1 MLPKV
6 VAIDGPAGSGK
17 TVIGKRV
24 ADALGYLYLD
34 TGAFYRAL
42 TWLALT
48 SGIDPQDGPA
58 LARLAEG
65 AEIRIE
71 RPADDEEDRLYT
83 VLVNGQDV
91 TRELSKPTVA
101 QSVSIVAAHP
111 EVRAVLLPLQRNAAH
126 QGRVVMA
133 GRDIGTVVFPFAEL
147 KLYLKAPLPVRVA
160 RRIEQLEAMG
170 MKPDPALVAKEMAE
184 RDRLDQARATAP
196 LRPAPDAITVDTTT
210 LTIDE
215 EVALILDLITQRS
228 KRA

>member
-6 VAIDGPAGSGK
+6 IAIDGPAGSGK

-48 SGIDPQDGPA
+48 SGIDPQDGPS
-58 LARLAEG
+58 LARLATS

-71 RPADDEEDRLYT
+71 RPGEEEDWLYT

-91 TRELSKPTVA
+91 TRELSEPAVA
-101 QSVSIVAAHP
+101 QRVSIVAAHP
-111 EVRAVLLPLQRNAAH
+111 EVRAVLLPLQRQAAH

-170 MKPDPALVAKEMAE
+170 MKPDPALVAAEMAE

-196 LRPAPDAITVDTTT
+196 LKPAPDAMLVDTTS

-215 EVALILDLITQRS
+215 EVAMILDIITQRS

>member
-1 MLPKV
+1 MV
-6 VAIDGPAGSGK
+6 IAIDGPAGSGK

-48 SGIDPQDGPA
+48 SGVDPNDGPA
-58 LARLAEG
+58 LARLAETSDIQI
-65 AEIRIE
+65 A
-71 RPADDEEDRLYT
+71 RPAADDGRLYT
-83 VLVNGQDV
+83 VLVNGHDV
-91 TRELSKPTVA
+91 TRELSTPTVA
-101 QSVSIVAAHP
+101 QNVSIVAAHP
-111 EVRAVLLPLQRNAAH
+111 EVRAVLLPLQRTAG
-126 QGRVVMA
+126 QRGSVVMA

-170 MKPDPALVAKEMAE
+170 MKPDPALVASEMAE
-184 RDRLDQARATAP
+184 RDRIDQARATAP
-196 LRPAPDAITVDTTT
+196 LRIAPDAVVVDTAT

-215 EVALILDLITQRS
+215 EVALILDLIA
-228 KRA
+228 KRGMGSGA